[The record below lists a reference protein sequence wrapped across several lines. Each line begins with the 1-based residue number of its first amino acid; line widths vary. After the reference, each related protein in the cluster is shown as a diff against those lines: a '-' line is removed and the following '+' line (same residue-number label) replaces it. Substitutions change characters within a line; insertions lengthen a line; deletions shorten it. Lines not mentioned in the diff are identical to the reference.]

1 MKLAMGIVSS
11 YEAFCLCFGKHGD
24 SCIAVGIL
32 DLYSRL

>member
-1 MKLAMGIVSS
+1 MMLAMGIVSS
-11 YEAFCLCFGKHGD
+11 HEAFCLCFGKHGD